1 MTEGWIC
8 CVGCN
13 SVVADRN
20 LRDQGE
26 TGSEHYILICQR
38 GQGVIRP
45 WYQET
50 HLQCCHLLSL
60 SANND
65 QSWLSNNT
73 QECSNN
79 RFRIFLTLI
88 WFLVHNHNVS
98 WPTISSSSDTLDI
111 ILKWLRIFSINR
123 SLPLHPTKTYFLQ
136 GMVRLPVKLL
146 RFLVKLIFWLWR
158 LGAVPSNH
166 YCSKW
171 LSICELISSTSERWG
186 LLRLSQLT
194 LSSGL
199 TINLLFDRVMPPHP
213 TNNLLSCSPLS
224 SNNQFQ

>member
-1 MTEGWIC
+1 MGRGWSDPGIRRHISSAATYC
-8 CVGCN
+8 LPVQTMI
-13 SVVADRN
+13 SHSWVTTLRN
-20 LRDQGE
+20 ALIIDSE
-26 TGSEHYILICQR
+26 YSWLWSGSWSTIIMF
-38 GQGVIRP
+38 P
-45 WYQET
+45 
-50 HLQCCHLLSL
+50 
-60 SANND
+60 D
-65 QSWLSNNT
+65 QSYHQLIIRHSWYHLHDSGY
-73 QECSNN
+73 
-79 RFRIFLTLI
+79 FLLI
-88 WFLVHNHNVS
+88 DLFL
-98 WPTISSSSDTLDI
+98 
-111 ILKWLRIFSINR
+111 F
-123 SLPLHPTKTYFLQ
+123 HPTKTEILQ

-158 LGAVPSNH
+158 LGAVPSNN

-213 TNNLLSCSPLS
+213 NNNLLPCSPLS